1 MEALERAL
9 DALDRK
15 IPPGKI
21 PESDKPLVL
30 KAREMQTKLESKKRT
45 YWQEFHI
52 PIFAISLEISSL
64 LKIFPL
70 FLADQYPQLKSQL
83 QNALQKKDADEIASA
98 LKAIDKRIPIE
109 SIPAKDKEMI
119 NQAKAQIQ
127 NPDSKSRD

>member
-1 MEALERAL
+1 
-9 DALDRK
+9 
-15 IPPGKI
+15 
-21 PESDKPLVL
+21 
-30 KAREMQTKLESKKRT
+30 MQTKLESQKRT
-45 YWQEFHI
+45 YWLEFQI